1 MKTKSLC
8 LLFGLFYSLISSAQ
22 YTLKTPDGHTVQLHT
37 NGTWE
42 YVSTNTSST
51 MELSKEQTLKYAS
64 KNKRFTVE
72 YEPLLWAFDTVN
84 KDEGFQWDALFH
96 SRDLELTAFCF
107 ETRLML
113 PLEKEDLESYMREQ
127 YSAIGKLVSLSS
139 KKETINGMV
148 LTQVDVELEVTGIPY
163 IYRGYIY
170 SDYLG
175 SFQFWASTQKTV
187 FLQDEKRILK
197 LINSVRKA

>member
-1 MKTKSLC
+1 
-8 LLFGLFYSLISSAQ
+8 
-22 YTLKTPDGHTVQLHT
+22 
-37 NGTWE
+37 
-42 YVSTNTSST
+42 
-51 MELSKEQTLKYAS
+51 
-64 KNKRFTVE
+64 
-72 YEPLLWAFDTVN
+72 
-84 KDEGFQWDALFH
+84 
-96 SRDLELTAFCF
+96 
-107 ETRLML
+107 
-113 PLEKEDLESYMREQ
+113 MREQ

-170 SDYLG
+170 SDHLG